1 MEIGQPKEIEQLKA
15 LLSGARR
22 AVFLGGAGVSTESGI
37 PDFRSERGVFA
48 ATEEFGYAPETL
60 LSHAFFLRHTDIF
73 YAYYRKCLLYPDAEP
88 NDAHRALAALERQGK
103 LAAVVTQNIDGLHQ
117 RSGSR
122 AVLELH
128 GSVHRSACM
137 RCRRFYS
144 LAEVM
149 AQDGVPKCACG
160 GTIKPDVVLYGEALD
175 QRVLG
180 EAAEVIAAADLLL
193 IGGTSLTVYPAAG
206 LVKYFRGE
214 HLVVINLSNTD
225 QDLRATLC
233 IARPIGRV
241 LRQALDGAF

>member
-1 MEIGQPKEIEQLKA
+1 MEREQPKEIERLKV
-15 LLSGARR
+15 LLAGARR

-48 ATEEFGYAPETL
+48 ATEEFGCAPETL

-73 YAYYRKCLLYPDAEP
+73 YAYYRKYLLYPHAEP

-117 RSGSR
+117 RAGSR

-128 GSVHRSACM
+128 GSVHRSFCM

-180 EAAEVIAAADLLL
+180 EAAAAIAAADLLL

-206 LVKYFRGE
+206 LVNYFGGK
-214 HLVVINLSNTD
+214 HLVVINLSPTD
-225 QDLRATLC
+225 QDRRAALC
-233 IARPIGRV
+233 IAQPIGRV
-241 LRQALDGAF
+241 FRQALDGAL